1 MKTTKIAP
9 ITARSLNF
17 WSALIG
23 DFILAAS
30 QLRIALLE
38 PYADGLAAS
47 DEKGHEHPG
56 LGPRQRSGGQEQEQT
71 EQGGEGE
78 GVCDHL

>member
-1 MKTTKIAP
+1 MKTTKIAL

-30 QLRIALLE
+30 
-38 PYADGLAAS
+38 
-47 DEKGHEHPG
+47 
-56 LGPRQRSGGQEQEQT
+56 RSGSLFLSHTPMASLHPMNRAMNTQAWGRASVPAQEQEQT
-71 EQGGEGE
+71 EQGAEGE